1 MGREERDIDYIY
13 TTLINK
19 FIIIFCH
26 RLTRDFYLSL
36 FASVCV
42 RSSLCA
48 LLLLVL
54 SLFFFFL
61 SFFFIVFVLLLL
73 FLLAF
78 TLVRNFVIC
87 LHDPIANSATN
98 RTLPISQNIIT
109 RSLAICAWIPIRRWA
124 GQCYSCAARSII
136 GGPRRRNK
144 AEGRRQIYSCL
155 SVLPFWHPHSHSHI
169 ASVAFGQLL
178 QSVTVIF
185 RNSPLYNTIHKHV
198 RLDDL
203 RAAST
208 HGCKC
213 ATAHRALLSR
223 KCLALNSIDKIQ

>member
-1 MGREERDIDYIY
+1 M
-13 TTLINK
+13 
-19 FIIIFCH
+19 
-26 RLTRDFYLSL
+26 
-36 FASVCV
+36 
-42 RSSLCA
+42 
-48 LLLLVL
+48 
-54 SLFFFFL
+54 
-61 SFFFIVFVLLLL
+61 
-73 FLLAF
+73 
-78 TLVRNFVIC
+78 RNFVIC

-109 RSLAICAWIPIRRWA
+109 RSLAIWRSVPESRYADELDNVIRVRLVRLL
-124 GQCYSCAARSII
+124 AARVVVITA
-136 GGPRRRNK
+136 RHK

-169 ASVAFGQLL
+169 ASVTFGQLL

-185 RNSPLYNTIHKHV
+185 RNSPLYNTIHNHV

-223 KCLALNSIDKIQ
+223 KCLAVNSIDKIQ